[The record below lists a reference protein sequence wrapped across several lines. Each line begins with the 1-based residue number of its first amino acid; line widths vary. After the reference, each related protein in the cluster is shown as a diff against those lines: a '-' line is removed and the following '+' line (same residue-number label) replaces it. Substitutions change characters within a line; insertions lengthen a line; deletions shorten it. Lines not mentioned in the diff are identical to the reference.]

1 MNKKNII
8 SVILVLTLL
17 IEMIGTSLYITVNE
31 CKNVKWLPIMIIV
44 ILGTI
49 YLYFNTSSNKQ
60 KND

>member
-60 KND
+60 KK

>member
-17 IEMIGTSLYITVNE
+17 VEMIGTSLYITVNE
-31 CKNVKWLPIMIIV
+31 CKNVKWLPIMIIA

-49 YLYFNTSSNKQ
+49 YLYFNTASNKQ